1 VATTEAQAR
10 ANAKYRAKT
19 FEYIQVRSR
28 KTERMG
34 ELLTLAA
41 AVSGKSKAQYIL
53 DAIKTQLAADK
64 ISVDDLP

>member
-1 VATTEAQAR
+1 MASSQAHIQANSR
-10 ANAKYRAKT
+10 YNAKTYET
-19 FEYIQVRSR
+19 IQVRAH

>member
-1 VATTEAQAR
+1 MASSQAHIR
-10 ANAKYRAKT
+10 SNARYNAKTYELIQTRAH
-19 FEYIQVRSR
+19 